1 MTSSKGDKIKWLCT
15 HGPGGKCVN
24 CTKVT
29 KKWKEKPRKCT
40 HPPHMRCPNCPTE
53 DEEDG
58 DEDAEPAAA
67 AAAPAAASGAAAK
80 KNPFF
85 TSRCK
90 HGPYGM
96 CTLCLPPKTDED
108 DEPASAAPAKC
119 RNHGPHGSCIDCI
132 SAKEGRK
139 HKITSQKSPHVPATS
154 IDRKAAQTF
163 NEFLV
168 GTQFTHQRCG
178 VLYGR
183 VIEGS
188 GTRADVIYEPP
199 QVGSE
204 DGFMLLDDPALAQVD
219 KLAELLGLERVG
231 VILSRPR
238 KNKPVPLTGSE
249 LRSALTVQGS
259 LPARLRKGFVV
270 VTTMPDSKNN
280 LAFEAYQLSDQVSK
294 MFREGI
300 VATEQTNQAS
310 LITTSPVLVEASET
324 TTPDAHFFV
333 CPIAIMDHV
342 GQFRMGFPIENRPL
356 PQDHSALGQSLRSTK
371 NLPFPQRVC
380 DFHLLLYLASK
391 HLDMETDIPPL
402 CKAIVDRDDKACDG
416 FKLIIE
422 SIAGI

>member
-1 MTSSKGDKIKWLCT
+1 M
-15 HGPGGKCVN
+15 N

-40 HPPHMRCPNCPTE
+40 HPPHMRCPNCPTDE
-53 DEEDG
+53 DDEEGGEEADG
-58 DEDAEPAAA
+58 PPAQAAA
-67 AAAPAAASGAAAK
+67 AAAAAAAANPSSASSASSASK

-108 DEPASAAPAKC
+108 DEPAAAAVAPARC

-204 DGFMLLDDPALAQVD
+204 DGFMLLDDPGLAQVD

-249 LRSALTVQGS
+249 LRSALTIQGS

-270 VTTMPDSKNN
+270 VATMPDSKNN
-280 LAFEAYQLSDQVSK
+280 LTFEAYQLSDQVSK

-300 VATEQTNQAS
+300 VAAEQTSSTS

-356 PQDHSALGQSLRSTK
+356 PQEHAALGQSLRGSK

-391 HLDMETDIPPL
+391 HLDMDTDIPPL

-422 SIAGI
+422 SIAGIN